1 MKSFYHV
8 LDYLQSNDPMK
19 WQALFV
25 GIDVNVECLRGMRE
39 WLGAEWYEKVL
50 LEDEYPEFAFME
62 DDGVILDMQHEMLA
76 TLN

>member
-8 LDYLQSNDPMK
+8 LDYLQSTDPMK
-19 WQALFV
+19 WPALFV
-25 GIDVNVECLRGMRE
+25 GMDINEECLRGMRE
-39 WLGAEWYEKVL
+39 WLGVEWYEKVL

-76 TLN
+76 ALN